1 MADGAVH
8 GMRVLVVEDDHALRE
23 ALVDTLE
30 VAGCS
35 VEAAA
40 AGDEA
45 LALLQRCVPDV
56 MLSDVNMPGM
66 DGHELLRRVRSAH
79 PHVPVV
85 LITAFGSIE
94 RSVQAMRDGASDYL
108 VKPFQPGQLIE
119 VIARLGPA
127 AATRGE
133 DPVAVAPVSQELLA
147 LARRVAATD
156 STVLLCGESG
166 T

>member
-1 MADGAVH
+1 MADRAVL
-8 GMRVLVVEDDHALRE
+8 GMRVLIVEDDHALRE

-30 VAGCS
+30 VAGCR

-66 DGHELLRRVRSAH
+66 DGHELLRRVRSAY

-119 VIARLGPA
+119 VVARLGPA
-127 AATRGE
+127 AAARGE

-147 LARRVAATD
+147 LARRVA
-156 STVLLCGESG
+156 
-166 T
+166 